1 MAALLAFLL
10 GLSAT
15 AQVQDKA
22 GVYVNKRPLKDW
34 SANFTSAVNSKEV
47 DINAPFLV
55 SIVAVLGTTSD
66 GKTVVLKSP
75 KRLTVAQPGGSD
87 PRLISLVE
95 DAILAFGDSGL
106 FGYIDQLIGRKF
118 VTPIKISVRQ
128 DETTFA
134 VGIDVGRQ
142 NENEAKTMTSGL
154 TTLLN
159 LAVSQAN
166 DDDKPLLRS
175 MSVSS
180 IEKSVRL
187 SFAMPRAEFWEVAQ
201 KQIDL
206 TAPKKSDN

>member
-1 MAALLAFLL
+1 
-10 GLSAT
+10 
-15 AQVQDKA
+15 
-22 GVYVNKRPLKDW
+22 
-34 SANFTSAVNSKEV
+34 
-47 DINAPFLV
+47 
-55 SIVAVLGTTSD
+55 
-66 GKTVVLKSP
+66 
-75 KRLTVAQPGGSD
+75 
-87 PRLISLVE
+87 
-95 DAILAFGDSGL
+95 L